1 MFSNNLKKLW
11 VVFWQHRNEKKQK
24 HWNDVAEERDSRY
37 FLEGGEK
44 IRTMSTMKKQSVSAC
59 VKRKS
64 CLFEGGKQAQTIVF
78 PSQPS
83 ITRSGRWSGYRNGET
98 LRLSERM
105 TISGV
110 LLYFE
115 GWVSCRIWCKR
126 WRRQLLDFSSLLRI
140 HLWIGS
146 STERRMRAESL
157 SVT

>member
-1 MFSNNLKKLW
+1 MFSNNLKKWL

-24 HWNDVAEERDSRY
+24 HWNDVAKEKDSRC
-37 FLEGGEK
+37 FFEEGG
-44 IRTMSTMKKQSVSAC
+44 IRAMSTTKKQSVSAC
-59 VKRKS
+59 RKRKF
-64 CLFEGGKQAQTIVF
+64 CLFEVRKQAQTIVF
-78 PSQPS
+78 PSQAS
-83 ITRSGRWSGYRNGET
+83 ITRFGRWSGSMNGET

-105 TISGV
+105 TIRGV

-115 GWVSCRIWCKR
+115 GWVSCRIWCRR
-126 WRRQLLDFSSLLRI
+126 WRCQLLDFSSLLRI